1 MPQPTQVTAAEIS
14 RLAGVTRATVSN
26 WRRRHPDFPAPTGG
40 TETSPAYDLNA
51 VRSWLSARGQLPA
64 SSPADDLRTVL
75 RASATDLA
83 HRSRLLPLVV
93 AASRIADTEAR
104 KAVGLADDRLS
115 EWARKTSRSYAV
127 DIPGAD
133 ALTYHPAEAEL
144 LRALLRCCVE
154 EGAAQT
160 LEVLAEGDAGDS
172 RASGSYRTPAPLA
185 DLMAELLAGP
195 GEPYPDRVFDPACG
209 VGGLLL
215 AAATRGAREL
225 YGQDLVPPVA
235 AQAAAR
241 LAVRTDETKAQVRA
255 GDSMRDDAFPTLAAD
270 AVLCAP
276 PYGQRDWG
284 HEDLA
289 YDPRWMFGL
298 PPKGESELAWLQ
310 HCLAHVAPGGR
321 AVLLMPPNSA
331 FRPSGRR
338 IRAEMVRSGAL
349 RAVIAL
355 PVGMAP
361 PLHIGLQ
368 LWLLERPHPQA
379 TLPATILLVD
389 TSAETTSTDDAAG
402 RRSTSDWP
410 AIRTVA
416 LEAWHDFDRHPDNFD
431 PIAGVARAVPV
442 IDLLDEAV
450 DLSPAR
456 HVRAAPVPEK
466 PDELAEMAYELR
478 SRLRR
483 AATGLVAL
491 SGGQTWRPAG
501 ADARTWRSASI
512 ADLLR
517 GEALTLLRAP
527 TTIRSSTPAGQDAEV
542 PRTLTARDVVA
553 RRPASG
559 AAEEEPSAQDVTI
572 QAGDVILPEML
583 HDGASAARVADA
595 SDAGHLL
602 GRHLHLLRP
611 DPARLDPWFLAGFLA
626 AEENVSAASTG
637 TTVVR
642 VDPRRLRI
650 PLLPLAEQ
658 QRYGRAFRQ
667 LHALRVA
674 ADLAN
679 RLADEA
685 ARTLAAGLTGGA
697 LLPPEPAS
705 PAEGTR

>member
-26 WRRRHPDFPAPTGG
+26 WRRRHPDFPAPSGG

-64 SSPADDLRTVL
+64 SSPADDLRTAL
-75 RASATDLA
+75 RTSATDLA

-93 AASRIADTEAR
+93 AASRIADTEVE
-104 KAVGLADDRLS
+104 KAIGLPDDQLS
-115 EWARKTSRSYAV
+115 TWAQKTSRSYAV
-127 DIPGAD
+127 DIPGTGS
-133 ALTYHPAEAEL
+133 LTHQPEEAEL
-144 LRALLRCCVE
+144 LRAVLRCVDE

-160 LEVLAEGDAGDS
+160 LEVLAEGDVSEGRAGG
-172 RASGSYRTPAPLA
+172 AYRTPPPVT
-185 DLMAELLAGP
+185 DLMAEFLAGP

-215 AAATRGAREL
+215 AAAGRGAREL
-225 YGQDLVPPVA
+225 HGQDVVGVFA

-241 LAVRTDETKAQVRA
+241 LAVQADGTKAHVQV
-255 GDSMRDDAFPTLAAD
+255 GDSMRDDAFPTLVAD
-270 AVLCAP
+270 AVLCTP
-276 PYGQRDWG
+276 PYGHREWG

-310 HCLAHVAPGGR
+310 HCLAHLTPGGR
-321 AVLLMPPNSA
+321 AVLLMPPGAA

-349 RAVIAL
+349 RAVVAL
-355 PVGMAP
+355 PVGMAQ

-379 TLPATILLVD
+379 TLPSTVLLVD
-389 TSAETTSTDDAAG
+389 TAGAEATGTDDTPG
-402 RRSTSDWP
+402 RRSTLDWP
-410 AIRTVA
+410 AVRSAA
-416 LEAWHDFDRHPDNFD
+416 LDAWHAFDRHPDNYD
-431 PIAGVARAVPV
+431 PVPGVTRAVPV
-442 IDLLDEAV
+442 VDLLDEAV

-456 HVRAAPVPEK
+456 HVRAAPVPAR
-466 PDELAEMAYELR
+466 PDELAETAYELR

-491 SGGQTWRPAG
+491 SGGHTWPPAG
-501 ADARTWRSASI
+501 ADPRPWRTASV

-517 GEALTLLRAP
+517 GAALTLLRAP
-527 TTIRSSTPAGQDAEV
+527 AAIRSSSPAGPGSEL
-542 PRTLTARDVVA
+542 PRTLTARDVVS

-559 AAEEEPSAQDVTI
+559 AAEEERSDEDVTI
-572 QAGDVILPEML
+572 RAGDVILPEML
-583 HDGASAARVADA
+583 HEGVSPARVADA

-611 DPARLDPWFLAGFLA
+611 DPGRLDPWFLAGFLA
-626 AEENVSAASTG
+626 AEDNLSAASSG

-642 VDPRRLRI
+642 TDPRRLRL
-650 PLLPLAEQ
+650 PLLPLVEQ

-674 ADLAN
+674 ADIAN
-679 RLADEA
+679 RLADET

-697 LLPPEPAS
+697 LLPPEGP
-705 PAEGTR
+705 R

>member
-26 WRRRHPDFPAPTGG
+26 WRRRHPDFPAPSGG
-40 TETSPAYDLNA
+40 TETSPAYDLDA
-51 VRSWLSARGQLPA
+51 VRAWLSARGQLPA
-64 SSPADDLRTVL
+64 SSPADVLRTAL
-75 RASATDLA
+75 RTSVTDLA

-93 AASRIADTEAR
+93 AASRITDSALK
-104 KAVGLADDRLS
+104 KAVGLPDDQLS
-115 EWARKTSRSYAV
+115 TWVQKTSRSYAV
-127 DIPGAD
+127 DFPGTGS
-133 ALTYHPAEAEL
+133 LTGQPDEAEV
-144 LRALLRCCVE
+144 LRAVLRCVDE
-154 EGAAQT
+154 VGAAQT
-160 LEVLAEGDAGDS
+160 LEVLAEGEIGDGKTGG
-172 RASGSYRTPAPLA
+172 AYRTPPPVA

-195 GEPYPDRVFDPACG
+195 GEPYPDRVVDPACG

-215 AAATRGAREL
+215 AAAGRGAREL
-225 YGQDLVPPVA
+225 YGQDAVAVFA

-241 LAVRTDETKAQVRA
+241 LAVQAGGAKAKVQV
-255 GDSMRDDAFPTLAAD
+255 GDSMRDDAFPALAAD

-276 PYGQRDWG
+276 PYGHREWG

-310 HCLAHVAPGGR
+310 HCLAHLTPGGH
-321 AVLLMPPNSA
+321 AVLLMPPGAA

-349 RAVIAL
+349 RAVVAL
-355 PVGMAP
+355 PAGMAQ

-379 TLPATILLVD
+379 ALPPTVLMVD
-389 TSAETTSTDDAAG
+389 TVGTSTTDTDDAPG

-410 AIRTVA
+410 AIRSAT
-416 LEAWHDFDRHPDNFD
+416 LDAWHEFDRHPGNYD
-431 PIAGVARAVPV
+431 PVPGVTRAVPV
-442 IDLLDEAV
+442 VDLLDEAV

-456 HVRAAPVPEK
+456 HVRAAPVPTK

-478 SRLRR
+478 SRLRL

-491 SGGQTWRPAG
+491 SGGHTWSPAG
-501 ADARTWRSASI
+501 AGPRSWRTASV

-517 GEALTLLRAP
+517 GAALTLLRAP
-527 TTIRSSTPAGQDAEV
+527 AAIRSSSSPALADSEA
-542 PRTLTARDVVA
+542 PRTLTARDVVS

-559 AAEEEPSAQDVTI
+559 AGEENPSDEDVSI
-572 QAGDVILPEML
+572 EAGDVILPEML
-583 HDGASAARVADA
+583 HEGASTARVADA
-595 SDAGHLL
+595 RDAGNIL

-626 AEENVSAASTG
+626 AEDNLSAASSG

-642 VDPRRLRI
+642 IDPRRLRI

-658 QRYGRAFRQ
+658 QRYGKAFRQ

-674 ADLAN
+674 ADIAN
-679 RLADEA
+679 RLADET
-685 ARTLAAGLTGGA
+685 ARTLSAGLTGGA
-697 LLPPEPAS
+697 LLPPEGP
-705 PAEGTR
+705 R